1 MTPPQAL
8 HPDAA
13 PARERHDL
21 IDALRGFALGGVLM
35 VNLASFSLYEFM
47 PDPARAT
54 LPTARFDAIA
64 LEAMELLVNI
74 KFITLFSLLFG
85 LGFSLQMERA
95 QASGGLARFVRRLL
109 VLLAIG
115 LLHGFFVWWGDI
127 LLTYAVVGLALLG
140 FRHASDR
147 TLLVA
152 GLALALLLP
161 PMLSPWMR
169 ELLAGWPKQDMAYA
183 GAWQAFASPS
193 LGTVMRANL
202 DLATWA
208 RVSNWALLF
217 FVMGRFLLG
226 YWAGRRG
233 LFQRPSEHAALLTR
247 LFRGGLM
254 LGIAITVLQFTQAD
268 LREQIPLLDGAVGKF
283 CIRVLLRAGPLALG
297 IAYAAGF
304 ALLFLRPGWHRPL
317 LWLAPMGRM
326 ALTHYLA
333 QSVLGIAVFYAIGL
347 GIGPRWGVAGW
358 LAAWAVIYVAQAA
371 SSHWWLAR
379 FRFGPMEWL
388 WRSLTYARW
397 QPMRR

>member
-47 PDPARAT
+47 PDPARAA

-127 LLTYAVVGLALLG
+127 MLTYAVVGLALLG

-193 LGTVMRANL
+193 LGTVM
-202 DLATWA
+202 
-208 RVSNWALLF
+208 
-217 FVMGRFLLG
+217 
-226 YWAGRRG
+226 
-233 LFQRPSEHAALLTR
+233 
-247 LFRGGLM
+247 
-254 LGIAITVLQFTQAD
+254 
-268 LREQIPLLDGAVGKF
+268 
-283 CIRVLLRAGPLALG
+283 
-297 IAYAAGF
+297 
-304 ALLFLRPGWHRPL
+304 
-317 LWLAPMGRM
+317 
-326 ALTHYLA
+326 
-333 QSVLGIAVFYAIGL
+333 
-347 GIGPRWGVAGW
+347 
-358 LAAWAVIYVAQAA
+358 
-371 SSHWWLAR
+371 
-379 FRFGPMEWL
+379 
-388 WRSLTYARW
+388 
-397 QPMRR
+397 